1 MKVIDKSVYAFSK
14 NNAPVET
21 ADAGEILVFKSMD
34 CFSNKLEREDQLM
47 SEILYGYDVANPAA
61 GPVYINGAEVGDV
74 LVVDQQLFVSLEI
87 EHLGAVECI
96 GSHGVHLIGKHR
108 VDADIATVLEVNT
121 QEVLGVG
128 LFGNLPT
135 DIEQ

>member
-1 MKVIDKSVYAFSK
+1 MNEDELIVEPVIIEGNHGEVDIL
-14 NNAPVET
+14 
-21 ADAGEILVFKSMD
+21 EILDVD
-34 CFSNKLEREDQLM
+34 GGVVEHIHAREIV
-47 SEILYGYDVANPAA
+47 EV
-61 GPVYINGAEVGDV
+61 EVGDV

-135 DIEQ
+135 DLEQ